1 MRALI
6 QEACQ
11 GAVRDVVAGQ
21 AARLASLS
29 EEDLRPVNLRDFQ
42 ARPHAR
48 MASSACVSAQVPDL
62 AKDDPHGS
70 GQESMPDSA
79 ATHATA
85 KRSA

>member
-29 EEDLRPVNLRDFQ
+29 EADLRPVNLRDFQ
-42 ARPHAR
+42 VGKKNPLH
-48 MASSACVSAQVPDL
+48 MLASLSEADSPPVNLRDCQV
-62 AKDDPHGS
+62 
-70 GQESMPDSA
+70 
-79 ATHATA
+79 
-85 KRSA
+85 RV